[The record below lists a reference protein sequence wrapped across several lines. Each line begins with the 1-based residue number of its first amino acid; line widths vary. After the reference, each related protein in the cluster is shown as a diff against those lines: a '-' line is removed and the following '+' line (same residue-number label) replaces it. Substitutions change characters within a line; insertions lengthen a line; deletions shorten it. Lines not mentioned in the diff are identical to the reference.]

1 MDGLEGSVLIT
12 GGTGFLG
19 RGILRR
25 AERENWP
32 AQFTV
37 VGRDEEKMVWCQR
50 KFPAH
55 RYILCDVLDTDR
67 LADLMLGHDIVIHG
81 AALKFIPEGELNAYE
96 VVRNNI
102 DGARSVI
109 TAAKDSMTSD
119 VVGISTDKAV
129 APANIYGMSK
139 AVMERLFAESSTP
152 LTRFTTCRYGNVVG
166 STGSVVPMMRRQIEA
181 EQPVTI
187 TDPLMTRYWMSVG
200 EAVSTVVAGVGAA
213 AGSITI
219 PTPTSSNMHTLAHAV
234 QCAVDPLRHDRDG
247 CRFDCRRSG
256 DDCIGGIEI
265 IGVRPGEKDH
275 EQLVSMH
282 ELDRTELVDGYLR
295 VLPPGQHVPAN
306 AQGEWDYTSEHA
318 THVGHHQLFSMILDS
333 MTV

>member
-1 MDGLEGSVLIT
+1 
-12 GGTGFLG
+12 
-19 RGILRR
+19 
-25 AERENWP
+25 
-32 AQFTV
+32 
-37 VGRDEEKMVWCQR
+37 
-50 KFPAH
+50 
-55 RYILCDVLDTDR
+55 
-67 LADLMLGHDIVIHG
+67 
-81 AALKFIPEGELNAYE
+81 
-96 VVRNNI
+96 
-102 DGARSVI
+102 
-109 TAAKDSMTSD
+109 
-119 VVGISTDKAV
+119 
-129 APANIYGMSK
+129 
-139 AVMERLFAESSTP
+139 
-152 LTRFTTCRYGNVVG
+152 
-166 STGSVVPMMRRQIEA
+166 
-181 EQPVTI
+181 
-187 TDPLMTRYWMSVG
+187 MSVD
-200 EAVSTVVAGVGAA
+200 EAVSTVVAAVGAA